1 MQKFAASFCKKLYD
15 NEVLDDDFLIKW
27 HSKKLRLDKN
37 CILFDRSAE
46 NAMRP
51 LLAEF
56 ITWLS
61 FADYDAEDDYGEEEP
76 TAAEEEKKEEEVV
89 ETET

>member
-15 NEVLDDDFLIKW
+15 NSILDDEFLIKW
-27 HSKKLRLDKN
+27 HSKKLRLDRN

-46 NAMRP
+46 NAMRR

-61 FADYDAEDDYGEEEP
+61 SADYDAEEDYGDEEP
-76 TAAEEEKKEEEVV
+76 TAVEEEKKEAGIK
-89 ETET
+89 TTKI